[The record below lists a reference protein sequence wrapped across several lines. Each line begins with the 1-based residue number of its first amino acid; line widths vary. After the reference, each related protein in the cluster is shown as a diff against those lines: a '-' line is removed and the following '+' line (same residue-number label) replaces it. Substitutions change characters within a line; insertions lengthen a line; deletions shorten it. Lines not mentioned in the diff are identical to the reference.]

1 MELEERLAAL
11 EAKCLEESEANNQFG
26 IALTT
31 AIDECNAQI
40 LGIKELLNAAGFD
53 DLAGTLQKI
62 DVRID
67 GVKDEIEDKYQFL
80 LNKIETD
87 CN

>member
-1 MELEERLAAL
+1 MTLEERLSAL

-26 IALTT
+26 IQLTT

-67 GVKDEIEDKYQFL
+67 GVKQLVDDNYTFL
-80 LNKIETD
+80 NNKIETYHS
-87 CN
+87 